1 MEKSHHIQ
9 NLIAEGEHQ
18 QLDFK
23 FEITDARRIARTL
36 VAFANTDGGRLLIGV
51 KDNGAIAG
59 MRSDEEYYMVE
70 SAAKMYCKPP
80 VGFDLKE
87 WTIAGKTVLEII
99 IRKSPLKPHYAAHKD
114 GKWMVYIRVADQN
127 LLANRIL
134 LKVWEKE
141 KLPKGVFL
149 KFTQTEK
156 LLLDYLQEHQTITLS
171 RFQRMAGI
179 SRIRAENILVK
190 FILLQTIQINFTTQH
205 IYYSLRPPGN
215 LT

>member
-1 MEKSHHIQ
+1 
-9 NLIAEGEHQ
+9 
-18 QLDFK
+18 
-23 FEITDARRIARTL
+23 
-36 VAFANTDGGRLLIGV
+36 
-51 KDNGAIAG
+51 
-59 MRSDEEYYMVE
+59 
-70 SAAKMYCKPP
+70 
-80 VGFDLKE
+80 
-87 WTIAGKTVLEII
+87 
-99 IRKSPLKPHYAAHKD
+99 
-114 GKWMVYIRVADQN
+114 MVYIRVADQN

-156 LLLDYLQEHQTITLS
+156 LLLDYLQENQTITLS
-171 RFQRMAGI
+171 KFQRMAGI